1 MVGSDDPPASSSNP
15 TSVSTSRRKL
25 WSENHGRHQR
35 VTAKEAFNHK
45 STFHWWGSHFT
56 SSLIMLYQL
65 DCLSVKES
73 QLLRFHQSGAAVWLG
88 YYPSTEK
95 TLEILLHV
103 INCDQLWST
112 VINCDQLSAVLNF
125 SINNPPKL
133 QFSRLCIQ
141 PIKVSLTLSQC
152 KVNGQK
158 LTVLFQSFRRRRCW
172 QGGGGG
178 WSRCRCY
185 HSGRS
190 ASGWASA
197 DWLRPIRGGVLK
209 PGVSPPVHN
218 DTTGMVHN
226 DTTKAPSLVKLT
238 FLVYHI
244 LQHAQSNVWP
254 CDTRRRT
261 TRCPICIISLDLPR
275 LWVRNGTQRNNIF
288 TTPCTLMDQ
297 AMIKPQVDQQ

>member
-1 MVGSDDPPASSSNP
+1 MINCD
-15 TSVSTSRRKL
+15 
-25 WSENHGRHQR
+25 Q
-35 VTAKEAFNHK
+35 
-45 STFHWWGSHFT
+45 
-56 SSLIMLYQL
+56 
-65 DCLSVKES
+65 
-73 QLLRFHQSGAAVWLG
+73 
-88 YYPSTEK
+88 
-95 TLEILLHV
+95 HV
-103 INCDQLWST
+103 INCQLCSIFQST
-112 VINCDQLSAVLNF
+112 ILL
-125 SINNPPKL
+125 I
-133 QFSRLCIQ
+133 FSRLCIQ

-158 LTVLFQSFRRRRCW
+158 LTVLFQSFCRRRCW
-172 QGGGGG
+172 RGGGGRWC

-244 LQHAQSNVWP
+244 LQHAQSNV
-254 CDTRRRT
+254 
-261 TRCPICIISLDLPR
+261 
-275 LWVRNGTQRNNIF
+275 
-288 TTPCTLMDQ
+288 
-297 AMIKPQVDQQ
+297 